1 MSSAASRMFK
11 TVKPHIPMIKF
22 RKGSLMPKISLP
34 ETTLAPA
41 AAPAP
46 AKSSQAKEFQPTSV
60 NLEWWQ
66 TPLKFKRRDV
76 GDLEM
81 DAINS
86 GGADKLYH

>member
-1 MSSAASRMFK
+1 
-11 TVKPHIPMIKF
+11 MIKF

-81 DAINS
+81 DAINVIS
-86 GGADKLYH
+86 FS